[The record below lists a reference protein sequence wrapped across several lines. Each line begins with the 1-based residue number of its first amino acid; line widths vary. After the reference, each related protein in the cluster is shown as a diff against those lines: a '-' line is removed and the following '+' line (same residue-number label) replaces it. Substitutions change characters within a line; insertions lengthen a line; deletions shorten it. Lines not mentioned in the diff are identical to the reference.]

1 MDIPQPAYPHDHLA
15 KHFLANVDLTADFL
29 KNYVAREVVDKL
41 DLGRLRI
48 ESPVKVNSELI
59 EGIGD
64 LRFSAGFK
72 GSGRESEV
80 FIFFEHQSSPDRLL
94 VFRILKYIVASYR

>member
-1 MDIPQPAYPHDHLA
+1 MNSEKETMDIPQLAYPHDHLA

-48 ESPVKVNSELI
+48 ESPVKVI
-59 EGIGD
+59 P
-64 LRFSAGFK
+64 K
-72 GSGRESEV
+72 PREISV
-80 FIFFEHQSSPDRLL
+80 S
-94 VFRILKYIVASYR
+94 